1 MILSFT
7 VHGIPAPQGSTRAFI
22 PKGWSR
28 PIITAANKK
37 TKPWRQEVA
46 GAALTAMEKD
56 LLSCAGRNI
65 AFRLIVVFR
74 FQRPKSVKASILEK
88 TTKPDTDKL
97 IRSVLDALTGIL
109 WEDDSQ
115 VVEIIARKEFG
126 TPSAE
131 ITIQELGDLP
141 PGKMV
146 KPDWIDVP
154 F

>member
-46 GAALTAMEKD
+46 GAALTAMEED

-74 FQRPKSVKASILEK
+74 FQRPKSVKAGVLEK

-141 PGKMV
+141 HGKMV
-146 KPDWIDVP
+146 KPDWIEVP